1 MSDAALYYFVLET
14 PRNYNFDVQKFRSQ
28 VMCRHAAEG
37 FKILANTRQCFSA
50 FTSKV
55 FFFTAV
61 DYDESPEAFQM
72 LQLTSVPSSLH
83 FSAKRK
89 FRSEDIYRLE
99 GDIAE

>member
-55 FFFTAV
+55 FFL
-61 DYDESPEAFQM
+61 
-72 LQLTSVPSSLH
+72 LQWIMMKALRPFKCSS
-83 FSAKRK
+83 
-89 FRSEDIYRLE
+89 
-99 GDIAE
+99 